1 MVRVEASI
9 SCLAQRVGP
18 RGSATSIIS
27 RMSDPVNRVMSPG
40 SCVLV
45 SDEGVVLKVTG
56 LRAEVRVVGSVT
68 AAAGGAAWTSV
79 VMMTGTGPGS
89 CSLGLRVGT
98 VGEGSAAMPPVS
110 IDVDTALLGLLES
123 SPLVSVDVEM
133 LGIDMKGPLPEK
145 KAAYNM

>member
-45 SDEGVVLKVTG
+45 NDEGVELKVTG

-68 AAAGGAAWTSV
+68 AVEGGAW
-79 VMMTGTGPGS
+79 
-89 CSLGLRVGT
+89 RVIGA
-98 VGEGSAAMPPVS
+98 GEGAA
-110 IDVDTALLGLLES
+110 ALSGV
-123 SPLVSVDVEM
+123 PDAGPRVRRGRVAVRVRAGMRGHGGGCVDVAC
-133 LGIDMKGPLPEK
+133 DDDRDPRSRH
-145 KAAYNM
+145 

>member
-45 SDEGVVLKVTG
+45 SDEGVELNVTG

-68 AAAGGAAWTSV
+68 AVEGGAWRMIGAGEGAAAGAAAWTSV
-79 VMMTGTGPGS
+79 GMMTRS
-89 CSLGLRVGT
+89 EERRARK
-98 VGEGSAAMPPVS
+98 EGRSR
-110 IDVDTALLGLLES
+110 
-123 SPLVSVDVEM
+123 
-133 LGIDMKGPLPEK
+133 
-145 KAAYNM
+145 

>member
-68 AAAGGAAWTSV
+68 AGEGGAWRMIGAGEGAAAGAAAWTSV
-79 VMMTGTGPGS
+79 VP
-89 CSLGLRVGT
+89 LARDALRF
-98 VGEGSAAMPPVS
+98 
-110 IDVDTALLGLLES
+110 
-123 SPLVSVDVEM
+123 
-133 LGIDMKGPLPEK
+133 GPLPL
-145 KAAYNM
+145 APSRVLRRRVA